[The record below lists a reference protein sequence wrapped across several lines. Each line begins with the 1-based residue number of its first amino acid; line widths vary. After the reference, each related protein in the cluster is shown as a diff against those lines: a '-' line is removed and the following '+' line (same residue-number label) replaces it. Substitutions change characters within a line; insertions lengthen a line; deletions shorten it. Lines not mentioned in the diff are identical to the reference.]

1 MTRQIIAKV
10 KLTPGQGGF
19 FDPVSRVH
27 LTHGSPV
34 ADIYAGTNT
43 EGLKKALRNRTIS
56 LVSGSL
62 GEQKSPFK
70 LVRKEDGKVVLVRT
84 DNVNKTTVEEVKTVT
99 AKVAPRSKKQEIK
112 EAEKDATPVA
122 IKSTTVKKADLAAP
136 LNVPAQQ
143 KESKIAKEQQA
154 GEENNKVA
162 ETKPAESVTVTAV
175 ASIEKKG
182 EKSLQHQTTTG
193 YDYSRNKKKDKNK
206 NEKE

>member
-84 DNVNKTTVEEVKTVT
+84 DNVNKTTVEEVKTIT

-112 EAEKDATPVA
+112 EAEKDATSVVT
-122 IKSTTVKKADLAAP
+122 KSTTAKKADLAAP

-143 KESKIAKEQQA
+143 KESKIAKEQQV
-154 GEENNKVA
+154 GEENSKVA
-162 ETKPAESVTVTAV
+162 ETKPAESVTAV
-175 ASIEKKG
+175 ASIEKKD